1 MRATRGPYLAPIL
14 IEWTVIWVLAAC
26 SDGRAAQEE
35 TLSGL
40 DSRES
45 GLISSQYLLGDWN
58 GARSYLS
65 ERGVRLDLQFMVSP
79 SESVDVSGFAVGLS
93 YLKW

>member
-35 TLSGL
+35 TLSGPDSHETLYVRLSIYWETGPESGHICSNEAL
-40 DSRES
+40 DSICNT
-45 GLISSQYLLGDWN
+45 LAI
-58 GARSYLS
+58 LS
-65 ERGVRLDLQFMVSP
+65 RTS
-79 SESVDVSGFAVGLS
+79 
-93 YLKW
+93 